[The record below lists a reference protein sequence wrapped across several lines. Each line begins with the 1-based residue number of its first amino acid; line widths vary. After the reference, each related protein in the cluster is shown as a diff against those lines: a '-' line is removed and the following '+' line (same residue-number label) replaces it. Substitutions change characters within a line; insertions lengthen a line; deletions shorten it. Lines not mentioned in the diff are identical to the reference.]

1 MSKRSCSTQ
10 DEVPDKN
17 KRFRCT
23 VNEQHDD
30 KAQHSDMIIKQET
43 NKQQQADMK
52 VKKESI
58 HQETNKQQQADM
70 KVKKESIH
78 QETNKQQ
85 HPELLKVRSSVTVK
99 EFERA
104 VHFIVS
110 GIKSTV
116 DYWIKVVYGLKLIFG
131 TSLLNVD
138 QCEMLLN
145 IVDTVPKDASC
156 LKNFLVALCD
166 TPWKVDINLGS
177 FGVCYYGNLGDVPK
191 RLDIDPLLDY
201 NAHFI
206 TKCPQILRKK

>member
-30 KAQHSDMIIKQET
+30 KAQHSDMIIK
-43 NKQQQADMK
+43 
-52 VKKESI
+52 
-58 HQETNKQQQADM
+58 QETNKQQQADM